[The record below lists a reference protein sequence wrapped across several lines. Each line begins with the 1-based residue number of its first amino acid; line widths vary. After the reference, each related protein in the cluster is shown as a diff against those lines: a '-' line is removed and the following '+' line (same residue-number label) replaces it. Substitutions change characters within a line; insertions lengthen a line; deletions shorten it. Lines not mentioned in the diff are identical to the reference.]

1 MVMIEA
7 IVTHTLKNIED
18 IFFAVWLK
26 KLYSKQVVLY
36 RDKNAA
42 NKFIEAILNPLVPG
56 IH

>member
-1 MVMIEA
+1 MIEA
-7 IVTHTLKNIED
+7 IVTHTLKNITD
-18 IFFAVWLK
+18 IFLAVWLK

-42 NKFIEAILNPLVPG
+42 YKFIEAILNPLVPG